1 MMHSADS
8 GAKDASLPPTNEL
21 DADTFESYTEAVLS
35 AHRFALGPG
44 RHVTRVSRWGRR
56 GDKQDGIDLDGEWS
70 DGATATWQCKAYKD
84 LQPRDVHKA
93 VRDCTRDADEH
104 YLVYSGIAS
113 APARDAIKQHPKW
126 EVVDRRDLKQ
136 LLDDAPIHR
145 RREILDS
152 FWDRTT
158 RKRLLQ
164 MPGADAFET
173 IGALAKMRQELPVL
187 NDRVPIVGRAGELQ
201 ELQQSLEADT
211 RILVV
216 TGPGG
221 MGKSRIAVTAL
232 DAYQERNSGVAV
244 LSLLPATSLS
254 DNAFDELP
262 HAPAVLF
269 IDDAHERPEAVAQLF
284 QYAVRNAGTRLVLT
298 VRRAGSTA
306 IWDAL
311 ARAGISATNVLNL
324 ELQPLTS
331 TAAMELVEA
340 LATDMDFELL
350 YGAKL
355 AIAKLAEEAPYLGV
369 LALDAL
375 RRRTLSGSFALN
387 NELRSAV
394 LASYRRSVVDAV
406 GQASPET
413 VERLLAT
420 CAALGGS
427 IDIEDA
433 ELISRVAEFCGLN
446 PSDAMALI
454 AWLVDADIFVRRES
468 RVTITPDVLGD
479 LVLESLSV
487 HESLGQKTEF
497 VLSAWMQF
505 YSHAGIPLL
514 RRLAALDWRLRR
526 RGLPGVVDDILPTL
540 HAEVKTTDVIGLHE
554 AVQRLESLSSTQPQL
569 VMALLSEI
577 RTRLEHLCHYSAE
590 EPPSRGPLTA
600 THFEQRFRDEYGL
613 RRISSHDV
621 AIEMAPVIAQ
631 SARSDVDLL
640 ETALDYLCDLHR
652 QLSTS
657 ATYHDDAALTAI
669 KGLLDLGRLPSHT
682 VPIRVIRRVGEWLA
696 EGKNTIDEFMLSPLK
711 PLLAK
716 QGESHRQA
724 GARTFALNTYL
735 VDSRWAHPVRSA
747 IRELLLAC
755 GTSEHVSVAAKAV
768 RLLQDA
774 LQPPRPMY
782 QYMPE
787 PEDITKW
794 ESDDLATIETLRQI
808 AEGTPSSVIRRIVR
822 ESVAWIAQ
830 HGTPKT
836 LRDAAFDLV
845 VWLDNYGDELADILL
860 GSHELGLRNQFGRTA
875 PSGETAAALDSD
887 EPQREFDDSYFEGRE
902 RERLAVL
909 SRWFTSL
916 GPEVE
921 SANLINA
928 IEAVALDI
936 CASRKEGPTFF
947 LIGRYFVEH
956 HQHRCAELLLLVSE
970 RAPGP
975 IDNLLRYLIA
985 GWAQC
990 DEPQFLTW
998 LSLLHTRRTAVRA
1011 AAAEAFTPEWWAKG
1025 GEELREIH
1033 REGCADADRE
1043 VRARFHLAAQALLAE
1058 EPAATVKLLLK
1069 TEIETTSATELI
1081 NGATRYGRAG
1091 WLNTLGATD
1100 ARIFLRLV
1108 ERSNLDDYG
1117 IDSALAAIAI
1127 NHPRIILDFLL
1138 QTVERHSAIAGRGD
1152 ALSSAL
1158 SGAPQG
1164 IVDWLAEHLDADPH
1178 AVGAVVSRATHEH
1191 VTEPLTAALVALAGQ
1206 LDASLLRKLVT
1217 VLESVR
1223 IWPLRMPSLAEAIIA
1238 RVVFLAGERPEW
1250 LLAALGQAA
1259 IPRAFGWI
1267 NGESEELDEALRLV
1281 TALERSPGLRTEL
1294 VELVRDWKAHLTA
1307 EIKALMERYESGDE

>member
-1 MMHSADS
+1 MDSADS

-44 RHVTRVSRWGRR
+44 RHVVRVSRWGRR

-70 DGATATWQCKAYKD
+70 DGARATWQCKAYER
-84 LQPRDVHKA
+84 LQPAHVHNA
-93 VRDCTRDADEH
+93 VEVCTRDADEH

-113 APARDAIKQHPKW
+113 APVRDAIKQHPTW
-126 EVVDRRDLKQ
+126 QVVDRRDLKQ

-145 RREILDS
+145 RREILDT

-173 IGALAKMRQELPVL
+173 IGALAKTRLELPVL
-187 NDRVPIVGRAGELQ
+187 NDRGPIVGRAGELQ
-201 ELQQSLEADT
+201 ELQQSLEANV

-221 MGKSRIAVTAL
+221 MGKSRLAVTAL
-232 DAYQERNSGVAV
+232 NAYQERNSGVAV
-244 LSLLPATSLS
+244 LSLLSAASLS

-269 IDDAHERPEAVAQLF
+269 IDDAHERPEAVAQLL
-284 QYAVRNAGTRLVLT
+284 QYAVRNAGTRLLIT
-298 VRRAGSTA
+298 MRRAGSAA

-311 ARAGISATNVLNL
+311 VRAGISATDVLSL

-340 LATDMDFELL
+340 LATEMDFELL

-413 VERLLAT
+413 VQRLLAT
-420 CAALGGS
+420 CAAIGGS
-427 IDIEDA
+427 IDIEDE
-433 ELISRVAEFCGLN
+433 ELISRVAKFCGLTS
-446 PSDAMALI
+446 SDAMALI
-454 AWLVDADIFVRRES
+454 ASLVDADIFVRREG
-468 RVTITPDVLGD
+468 RATITPDLLGD

-487 HESLGQKTEF
+487 HESLGQKTDF
-497 VLSAWMQF
+497 VPSAWTQF
-505 YSHAGIPLL
+505 YPHAGMRLL
-514 RRLAALDWRLRR
+514 RRIADLDWRLRR

-540 HAEVKTTDVIGLHE
+540 HAEVETADVIGLHE
-554 AVQRLESLSSTQPQL
+554 AVQRLGYLSSTQPQA
-569 VMALLSEI
+569 VMALISGI
-577 RTRLEHLCHYSAE
+577 RTRLEHLRQYSVE
-590 EPPSRGPLTA
+590 EPSSRGPLTA
-600 THFEQRFRDEYGL
+600 THFEQRVRDEYGL
-613 RRISSHDV
+613 QRISSHDV
-621 AIEMAPVIAQ
+621 AIELAPLIAQ

-652 QLSTS
+652 QLALS
-657 ATYHDDAALTAI
+657 AAWHDDAALTAI

-696 EGKNTIDEFMLSPLK
+696 DGKNTIDEFMLSPLK
-711 PLLAK
+711 PLLVK

-724 GARTFALNTYL
+724 GERTLALNTYL
-735 VDSRWAHPVRSA
+735 VDSEWAHPVRSA

-755 GTSEHVSVAAKAV
+755 GTAENVSVAAKAV

-774 LQPPRPMY
+774 LQPPRSMY
-782 QYMPE
+782 TYVPE

-794 ESDDLATIETLRQI
+794 ESDDFATIEALRQI
-808 AEGTPSSVIRRIVR
+808 AEGTSSSVIRRIVR
-822 ESVAWIAQ
+822 ESVAWTAQ
-830 HGTPKT
+830 HGTSKP

-845 VWLDNYGDELADILL
+845 VWLDNCGDELADILL

-887 EPQREFDDSYFEGRE
+887 EPQREIDDSYFEGRQ

-921 SANLINA
+921 SATLINA
-928 IEAVALDI
+928 IEAVACDI

-947 LIGRYFVEH
+947 VIGRYFVEH

-1033 REGCADADRE
+1033 REGCADPDRE

-1058 EPAATVKLLLK
+1058 EPVATVKLLLE
-1069 TEIETTSATELI
+1069 TDIETTSATELI

-1100 ARIFLRLV
+1100 ARIFLRLM

-1117 IDSALAAIAI
+1117 IDSALAAISR

-1138 QTVERHSAIAGRGD
+1138 QTVERHSSVAERGD
-1152 ALSSAL
+1152 ALSAAFSE
-1158 SGAPQG
+1158 APQE
-1164 IVDWLAEHLDADPH
+1164 IVDWLAEKLDADPY
-1178 AVGAVVSRATHEH
+1178 AVGAVLSHATHGH
-1191 VTEPLTAALVALAGQ
+1191 VTTPLTAAMATLSRQ
-1206 LDASLLRKLVT
+1206 LDARLLPNLVT
-1217 VLESVR
+1217 VLESMSL
-1223 IWPLRMPSLAEAIIA
+1223 WPLRMPTLAEAIIA
-1238 RVVFLAGERPEW
+1238 RVEDLAGEQPEW
-1250 LLAALGQAA
+1250 LLPRLGRAGT
-1259 IPRAFGWI
+1259 PRVVGWI
-1267 NGESEELDEALRLV
+1267 NGESEELREALRLV
-1281 TALERSPGLRTEL
+1281 TALQRTPGLREEL
-1294 VELVRDWKAHLTA
+1294 VVLAADWNAQLTA
-1307 EIKALMERYESGDE
+1307 EINALKERYESGDE